1 MALFSILVSLAAPH
15 YEYCGSNR
23 GISGSDLAA
32 RSFKASDDPQPP
44 NIVLIVVDDLGFN
57 DITFY
62 GGGIAGGS
70 VPTPNI
76 DSIASA
82 GIHFPNGYAGNATCA
97 PSRAALLTGRF
108 GTRSGFEFTP
118 VNPQMARFTNT
129 LTPTDDFIE
138 ENAVNY
144 PPVESLGLPASE
156 LTIPEML
163 DAEGYHSVGI
173 GKWHLG
179 RAEGIKPL
187 DQGFDEWL
195 GFLAGGALFMDQDD
209 PNAVNSMQEFD
220 PIDKY
225 LWANLQFAVRYN
237 DEPRFP
243 PDSHMTDY
251 FSRQAVRAIEANKI
265 GHSLCICLQCTSYT
279 TTIRKSGL

>member
-1 MALFSILVSLAAPH
+1 MELALGLSSHQLIHKWL
-15 YEYCGSNR
+15 GS
-23 GISGSDLAA
+23 
-32 RSFKASDDPQPP
+32 
-44 NIVLIVVDDLGFN
+44 
-57 DITFY
+57 
-62 GGGIAGGS
+62 
-70 VPTPNI
+70 
-76 DSIASA
+76 
-82 GIHFPNGYAGNATCA
+82 
-97 PSRAALLTGRF
+97 
-108 GTRSGFEFTP
+108 P
-118 VNPQMARFTNT
+118 VT

-187 DQGFDEWL
+187 DQASMSGWGSLRE
-195 GFLAGGALFMDQDD
+195 ALFMDQDD

-251 FSRQAVRAIEANKI
+251 FSRQAVRQFVEANKNRPFFMYLAYNAPHTPLQLEKADYDALSHIEDHVERTYAGMIRGLDRGI
-265 GHSLCICLQCTSYT
+265 GQVLLGPSKNMTS
-279 TTIRKSGL
+279 TITQL

>member
-1 MALFSILVSLAAPH
+1 MKLIRNSSTAEKALVLAAVLMATGAWLFSQYWFHLPRLIMSIVDPIGEFQEVTWQQGPL
-15 YEYCGSNR
+15 
-23 GISGSDLAA
+23 
-32 RSFKASDDPQPP
+32 KASDDPQPP

-156 LTIPEML
+156 LTLP
-163 DAEGYHSVGI
+163 
-173 GKWHLG
+173 
-179 RAEGIKPL
+179 
-187 DQGFDEWL
+187 FC
-195 GFLAGGALFMDQDD
+195 
-209 PNAVNSMQEFD
+209 
-220 PIDKY
+220 
-225 LWANLQFAVRYN
+225 RYW
-237 DEPRFP
+237 
-243 PDSHMTDY
+243 
-251 FSRQAVRAIEANKI
+251 
-265 GHSLCICLQCTSYT
+265 
-279 TTIRKSGL
+279 

>member
-1 MALFSILVSLAAPH
+1 M
-15 YEYCGSNR
+15 
-23 GISGSDLAA
+23 
-32 RSFKASDDPQPP
+32 
-44 NIVLIVVDDLGFN
+44 VVVF
-57 DITFY
+57 
-62 GGGIAGGS
+62 GGS

-163 DAEGYHSVGI
+163 DAEGHHSGI
-173 GKWHLG
+173 AWHLG
-179 RAEGIKPL
+179 RVEGIKPL
-187 DQGFDEWL
+187 IRASMSVSSLREVHCSWIRMIHCSQFH
-195 GFLAGGALFMDQDD
+195 AG
-209 PNAVNSMQEFD
+209 FD

-225 LWANLQFAVRYN
+225 HGQTCNCSLQ
-237 DEPRFP
+237 
-243 PDSHMTDY
+243 
-251 FSRQAVRAIEANKI
+251 
-265 GHSLCICLQCTSYT
+265 
-279 TTIRKSGL
+279 